1 VFHRQLVAAGIHVN
15 APPTPLH
22 GQRIAKYR
30 DPEGVE
36 FSVSGV

>member
-1 VFHRQLVAAGIHVN
+1 M